1 LPKFLTN
8 QNFGG
13 GLAPT
18 LPQDRTPLATV
29 TVRWNIDCL
38 TLTKHC
44 FCHYIVYHINIA
56 LLCHR

>member
-1 LPKFLTN
+1 LTN